1 MPILINGAITL
12 NFVVDSGAADVSIP
26 ADVFSTLIRTG
37 TLQKTDLISTKTY
50 TLANGSTVTLPT
62 FRIRSLKIGNRI
74 IENVTGS
81 VAPQEGLLLLGQSFL
96 TRFKSWSIDNVRGA
110 LVLQLEGGGQ
120 PEQAPAVSGD
130 ITKAKLYPDKKGT
143 VADFQP
149 MSKFCGTKPIKV
161 ALSDGWGGNYWRHIT
176 RAEFED
182 EASKCKNI
190 TETRYTDGEFK
201 PEKQIA
207 DIQGLIAQ
215 KFDVIVAFLDGGP
228 AILKATREATAA
240 GVAVVPYDTGDNFPG
255 TVGKDYVDR
264 VTESQSQVGRQA
276 AEWLVKTLNGKG
288 NVIMYGG
295 TPGNPMTAA
304 QAAGWKPY
312 FLNYPGIK
320 VLEAG
325 EPVPTN
331 WDPAIAQQK
340 TAALIAKY
348 PRIDGVYSETTGPI
362 RAFLAAGRP
371 VPAYVGL
378 SLMDLSCLA
387 ADNPNFKMASID
399 NYTWMVRLALRKAV
413 AAAQGID
420 NDEPSVVTL
429 QFTEDTTSKDPKLA
443 VKCDKSMPMD
453 LIPSSMLTNE
463 QQIKALSGR

>member
-1 MPILINGAITL
+1 M
-12 NFVVDSGAADVSIP
+12 VSP
-26 ADVFSTLIRTG
+26 
-37 TLQKTDLISTKTY
+37 
-50 TLANGSTVTLPT
+50 
-62 FRIRSLKIGNRI
+62 RSLSAG
-74 IENVTGS
+74 
-81 VAPQEGLLLLGQSFL
+81 VA
-96 TRFKSWSIDNVRGA
+96 A
-110 LVLQLEGGGQ
+110 LSL
-120 PEQAPAVSGD
+120 AVALASSGHAAD
-130 ITKAKLYPDKKGT
+130 ITKAKLYRDKKGT

-264 VTESQSQVGRQA
+264 VTESQSQVGEQFA
-276 AEWLVKTLNGKG
+276 DWLGKTLNGKG

-304 QAAGWKPY
+304 QVVGWKPT
-312 FLNYPGIK
+312 FAKYPGIK
-320 VLEAG
+320 VLEA

-331 WDPAIAQQK
+331 WDPAMAQQK

-348 PRIDGVYSETTGPI
+348 PQIDGVYSETVGPI
-362 RAFLAAGRP
+362 RAFLAAGKP
-371 VPAYVGL
+371 VPAYVGQ

-387 ADNPNFKMASID
+387 ADNPNFKMASMD
-399 NYTWMVRLALRKAV
+399 AHTWMVRLALRKAV

-420 NDEPSVVTL
+420 NTEPSLITL
-429 QFTEDTTSKDPKLA
+429 PFTEDNTSKDAKLA

-453 LIPSSMLTNE
+453 SIPSSMLTKE
-463 QQIKALSGR
+463 QQIKALGGK

>member
-1 MPILINGAITL
+1 M
-12 NFVVDSGAADVSIP
+12 VSP
-26 ADVFSTLIRTG
+26 
-37 TLQKTDLISTKTY
+37 
-50 TLANGSTVTLPT
+50 
-62 FRIRSLKIGNRI
+62 RSLSIG
-74 IENVTGS
+74 
-81 VAPQEGLLLLGQSFL
+81 VAALGFAMAMAS
-96 TRFKSWSIDNVRGA
+96 SS
-110 LVLQLEGGGQ
+110 
-120 PEQAPAVSGD
+120 QAAD

-143 VADFQP
+143 VADLQP

-255 TVGKDYVDR
+255 TIGKDYVDR
-264 VTESQSQVGRQA
+264 VTESQSQVGEQF
-276 AEWLVKTLNGKG
+276 AEWLAKTLNGKG
-288 NVIMYGG
+288 TVIMYGG

-304 QAAGWKPY
+304 QVVGWKPT
-312 FLNYPGIK
+312 FAKYPGIK
-320 VLEAG
+320 VLEA

-331 WDPAIAQQK
+331 WDPAMAQQK

-348 PRIDGVYSETTGPI
+348 PQIDGVYSETTGPI
-362 RAFLAAGRP
+362 RAFLAAGKP
-371 VPAYVGL
+371 IPAYVGQ

-387 ADNPNFKMASID
+387 ADHPNFRMASMD
-399 NYTWMVRLALRKAV
+399 AHTWMVRLALRKAV

-420 NDEPSVVTL
+420 NTEPSLITL
-429 QFTEDTTSKDPKLA
+429 PFTEDNTSKDAKLA

-453 LIPSSMLTNE
+453 SIPSSMLTKE
-463 QQIKALSGR
+463 QQVKALGAK